1 MKVAEGTMGRVF
13 VLRLEH
19 GERLPDC
26 VEQFARE
33 RGVSRAFCALV
44 GGVDSG
50 GRIVTGPI
58 AGPDG
63 QTAMPPVPVLTALAG
78 VQEVAAVGTLFP
90 DEAGQPKLH
99 MHGAFGRGSQAL
111 VGCIRPGID
120 VWTIGEFVLIELL
133 GLDLARVRDPATG
146 FELLSAS

>member
-1 MKVAEGTMGRVF
+1 MKVAEGTLGRVF

-26 VEQFARE
+26 IEAFALE

-44 GGVDSG
+44 GGVDKG
-50 GRIVTGPI
+50 TIVTGPL

-63 QTAMPPVPVLTALAG
+63 KTVMPPVPVLTALIG
-78 VQEVAAVGTLFP
+78 TQEVAAVGTLFP
-90 DEAGQPKLH
+90 DAEGRPRLH
-99 MHGAFGRGSQAL
+99 MHGAFGQGEEAR

-120 VWTIGEFVLIELL
+120 VWTIGEFLIIELL
-133 GLDLARVRDPATG
+133 GLGMTRRRDPATG
-146 FELLSAS
+146 FELLTDS

>member
-1 MKVAEGTMGRVF
+1 MKVAEGTIGRVF

-26 VEQFARE
+26 VEAFAAE
-33 RGVSRAFCALV
+33 RGVARAFCALV
-44 GGVDSG
+44 GGVDG
-50 GRIVTGPI
+50 GSIVTGPE

-63 QTAMPPVPVLTALAG
+63 KNAMPPKAMLTALAG
-78 VQEVAAVGTLFP
+78 TQEVAGVGPLFP
-90 DEAGQPKLH
+90 DEAGRPKLH
-99 MHGAFGRGSQAL
+99 MHGAFGRGEEAR

-120 VWTIGEFVLIELL
+120 AWTIGEFMIIELL
-133 GLDLARVRDPATG
+133 GLDMTRRRDPATG

>member
-1 MKVAEGTMGRVF
+1 MKVAEGTIGRVF

-26 VEQFARE
+26 VEAFAHE

-44 GGVDSG
+44 GGVDKAT
-50 GRIVTGPI
+50 IVTGPV
-58 AGPDG
+58 DG
-63 QTAMPPVPVLTALAG
+63 EAVPPVPMLTALAG

-90 DEAGQPKLH
+90 DADGRPRLH
-99 MHGAFGRGSQAL
+99 MHGAFGRGEEAR

-120 VWTIGEFVLIELL
+120 IWTIGEFVLIELQ
-133 GLDLARVRDPATG
+133 GLDMTRRRDPATG
-146 FELLSAS
+146 FELLCDS